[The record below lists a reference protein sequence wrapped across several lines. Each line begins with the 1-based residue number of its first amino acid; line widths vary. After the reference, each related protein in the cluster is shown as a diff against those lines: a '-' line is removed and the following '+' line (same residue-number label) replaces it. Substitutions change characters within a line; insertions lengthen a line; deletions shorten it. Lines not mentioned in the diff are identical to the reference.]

1 MDPASRARRHI
12 RTTILDRLAQFG
24 DGFYATPQSRA
35 MNVFFDLSLEYE
47 SLRDFRTICV
57 LVPDLCLNTPASL
70 YLRGPKGMLKLRR
83 TSSAHEVK
91 NVTFPEPTCP
101 LSSETPIRQEGL
113 VAFPVCDMQPESRL
127 LGVLCLHKNL
137 DQGEERFFQ
146 NYARRVSQ
154 ILAVKQAGVRNR
166 LRLTFINSLV
176 RDIGHNVI
184 VPNMHFKLLF
194 MQMERQISRLGQR
207 IDSLAPVRPNDPDL
221 ETRREILR
229 FVEELRSL
237 QTSISRRFQQS
248 SLFLES
254 LLRRSHFE
262 KGHYDLQLRP
272 CKFKSQIIEPQLE
285 RFRPLLRAQGIT
297 VDIAPDVRIDEDMIF
312 EADLGLM
319 SQVFANLLSNAVKY
333 TQAAP
338 GSSGPG
344 EKRLLY
350 GWKAEPGAFGPGQ
363 DGVRLFV
370 ATTGSEILAEDV
382 PRLFDPDFRSADAS
396 GFEGSGHGLF
406 FVKQIVELHKGRA
419 GYASDP
425 PLNVFFIVLPAP
437 CNRRASAEA
446 QSCPSPS

>member
-1 MDPASRARRHI
+1 
-12 RTTILDRLAQFG
+12 
-24 DGFYATPQSRA
+24 
-35 MNVFFDLSLEYE
+35 
-47 SLRDFRTICV
+47 
-57 LVPDLCLNTPASL
+57 
-70 YLRGPKGMLKLRR
+70 
-83 TSSAHEVK
+83 
-91 NVTFPEPTCP
+91 
-101 LSSETPIRQEGL
+101 
-113 VAFPVCDMQPESRL
+113 
-127 LGVLCLHKNL
+127 
-137 DQGEERFFQ
+137 
-146 NYARRVSQ
+146 
-154 ILAVKQAGVRNR
+154 
-166 LRLTFINSLV
+166 
-176 RDIGHNVI
+176 
-184 VPNMHFKLLF
+184 MHFKLLF